1 MSSMN
6 KQPTLGQLIADAI
19 FDAKKAGVMFSRD
32 SLATEADRV
41 HADWLKLP
49 KFELEP
55 ECPKSQIPPT
65 PNAVTYYSQS
75 IGYPLNGDEFC
86 DFYAQKGWVV
96 GKAKMRDWQ
105 ATVRNWKRENWGRK
119 ITATSSSA
127 LREKSRD
134 YQSI

>member
-1 MSSMN
+1 MN
-6 KQPTLGQLIADAI
+6 TKPTIGQLAARAI
-19 FDAKKAGVMFSRD
+19 FVAKASGVKFSEQA
-32 SLATEADRV
+32 LATQIDLS
-41 HADWLKLP
+41 HAEWLKLP

-119 ITATSSSA
+119 ITATFRA
-127 LREKSRD
+127 TVTPKASRS